1 MGLMGGLL
9 GGKEKGEKL
18 VADVI
23 KKDEMLRNE
32 MIKAIR
38 ENLKESEK
46 GRKDKTENRK
56 VEKEVEGEMDVG
68 VNEEYEEYEDEN
80 SNLDTS
86 DLISNLKDE
95 MENENIEMCH
105 VLSAEIEEHGDV
117 KPEELVELG
126 RTILHE
132 IEQTKINY
140 RHRLTQIDTDY
151 KDQQRQT

>member
-9 GGKEKGEKL
+9 GGKEKEEKL

-23 KKDEMLRNE
+23 KKDEMLRKE

-46 GRKDKTENRK
+46 GNKGKTENRK

-68 VNEEYEEYEDEN
+68 VNEEYEEDEYT
-80 SNLDTS
+80 DTT

-95 MENENIEMCH
+95 MEKDNIEMCH

-126 RTILHE
+126 RTILH
-132 IEQTKINY
+132 KI
-140 RHRLTQIDTDY
+140 RGGR
-151 KDQQRQT
+151 

>member
-9 GGKEKGEKL
+9 GGKEKEEKL

-46 GRKDKTENRK
+46 GRKGKTENRK
-56 VEKEVEGEMDVG
+56 VEKEVEGEMDEG
-68 VNEEYEEYEDEN
+68 VNEEYEDEN

-95 MENENIEMCH
+95 METDNIEMCH
-105 VLSAEIEEHGDV
+105 VLSAEVEEHGDV

-126 RTILHE
+126 RTILH
-132 IEQTKINY
+132 KI
-140 RHRLTQIDTDY
+140 RGGR
-151 KDQQRQT
+151 

>member
-9 GGKEKGEKL
+9 GGKEKEEKL

-46 GRKDKTENRK
+46 GKKGKTENRK

-95 MENENIEMCH
+95 MEKDNIEMCH
-105 VLSAEIEEHGDV
+105 VLSAEIEEHGDI

-126 RTILHE
+126 RTILH
-132 IEQTKINY
+132 KI
-140 RHRLTQIDTDY
+140 RGGR
-151 KDQQRQT
+151 

>member
-9 GGKEKGEKL
+9 GGKEKEEKL

-46 GRKDKTENRK
+46 GNKGKTENRK
-56 VEKEVEGEMDVG
+56 VEKEVEGEMDEG
-68 VNEEYEEYEDEN
+68 VNEEYEDEN

-95 MENENIEMCH
+95 MEKDNIEMCH

-126 RTILHE
+126 RTILH
-132 IEQTKINY
+132 KI
-140 RHRLTQIDTDY
+140 RGGR
-151 KDQQRQT
+151 

>member
-9 GGKEKGEKL
+9 GGKEKEEKL
-18 VADVI
+18 VADVM

-46 GRKDKTENRK
+46 GKKGKTENRK

-68 VNEEYEEYEDEN
+68 VNEEYEEYDDEN

-95 MENENIEMCH
+95 MEKDNIEMCH
-105 VLSAEIEEHGDV
+105 VLSAEIGEHGDV

-126 RTILHE
+126 RTILH
-132 IEQTKINY
+132 KI
-140 RHRLTQIDTDY
+140 RGGR
-151 KDQQRQT
+151 

>member
-9 GGKEKGEKL
+9 GGKEKEEKL

-23 KKDEMLRNE
+23 KKDEMLRKE

-46 GRKDKTENRK
+46 GNKGKTENRK
-56 VEKEVEGEMDVG
+56 VEKEVEGEMDAG
-68 VNEEYEEYEDEN
+68 VNEEYEEEDEN

-95 MENENIEMCH
+95 MEKDNIEMCH

-126 RTILHE
+126 RTILH
-132 IEQTKINY
+132 KI
-140 RHRLTQIDTDY
+140 RGGR
-151 KDQQRQT
+151 

>member
-9 GGKEKGEKL
+9 GGKEKEEKL

-23 KKDEMLRNE
+23 KKDEMLRKE

-46 GRKDKTENRK
+46 GNKGKTENRK

-68 VNEEYEEYEDEN
+68 VNEEYEEEDEN

-95 MENENIEMCH
+95 MEKDNIEMCH
-105 VLSAEIEEHGDV
+105 VLSAEVEEHGDV

-126 RTILHE
+126 RTILH
-132 IEQTKINY
+132 KI
-140 RHRLTQIDTDY
+140 RGGR
-151 KDQQRQT
+151 

>member
-9 GGKEKGEKL
+9 GGKEKEEKL
-18 VADVI
+18 VADVM
-23 KKDEMLRNE
+23 KKDEMLRKE

-46 GRKDKTENRK
+46 GKKGKTENRK

-95 MENENIEMCH
+95 MEKDNIEMCH
-105 VLSAEIEEHGDV
+105 VLSAEVEEHGDV

-126 RTILHE
+126 RTILH
-132 IEQTKINY
+132 KI
-140 RHRLTQIDTDY
+140 RGGR
-151 KDQQRQT
+151 